1 MVKKARYIMP
11 QNTALQ
17 REMNYRW
24 ISRVYARE
32 KGQLKK
38 KNRRLYGSIQ
48 KMSQNNKT
56 MSREQMNSVRV
67 SQG

>member
-38 KNRRLYGSIQ
+38 KIADSMAPFRKCLKIIKLCLENR
-48 KMSQNNKT
+48 
-56 MSREQMNSVRV
+56 
-67 SQG
+67 